1 LDHYSIAQ
9 QHTIIALGQFRYMML
24 EPKFLLE
31 KEPAAD

>member
-9 QHTIIALGQFRYMML
+9 QHTIIALGHLRYMML
-24 EPKFLLE
+24 EPEFLFE